1 MSRPRYAIGIDLGT
15 TNCVLA
21 YVDLAVKH
29 GRVAVLPIPQLQTRD
44 TVAAGPLLPSFYYLG
59 TEAHEPPCI
68 VPGLA
73 PTAAL
78 GVYAR
83 EQLDA
88 MPGRVIHS
96 AKSWLAHGGI
106 DREARLL
113 PFGSEELPD
122 TDKRSPVEVSAAYL
136 AYLRAAWDATIAE
149 ADPGAAFDRQHLIV
163 TVPASFDEAAQ
174 ALTRQAAALAGY
186 PDGFRLLEEPQ
197 AAFYAWS
204 AGAGARA
211 GKGTRAWFTER
222 LPGLS
227 EEAQTV
233 LVCDIGGGTT
243 DLSLFRL
250 ALDLDATGED
260 AEWPDIERLAV
271 SDHLLLGG
279 DNIDLAIAH
288 LIEARALG
296 HAIRGHSIGSGERR
310 LSRRQWQ
317 HLVPQSMR
325 LKERILSGEGPPEE
339 VFHVSIPGEGRDLFA
354 SVLNATLTRAD
365 LSAVIL
371 DGFFPVTEASERPRT
386 RQMGLREIGLPYAVD
401 TAVSRHLAGFLD
413 GQAVDAVLFAGGT
426 LIPQFLQGRLLTLIE
441 RWQGRRPIGL
451 ALPDLNLAIAEG
463 AAHCAALVAESR
475 RRIRAGYARSVYLE
489 LHRKRPEDA
498 TELVCILPQG
508 FEEGR
513 SSTLE
518 SRTFDLLLNRPA
530 RFTAYSSTH
539 RREDRPGAIVRLDEG
554 VFNPLPP
561 LHTTLTLDEG
571 GFDPRKAEARSVDV
585 NLEVELT
592 PLGVLQTTLV
602 SEPLGR
608 RWRLDFNLRGAAESR
623 DPSSSIANGPASGLS
638 DDVLRAGCER
648 IAHFYG
654 KKQDLGEKG
663 QRQVAH
669 QGPGA
674 DPGTAAYRVEPAAP
688 ARSVAL
694 AVSGDDP
701 PRPLAGAREHLAVPG
716 GVSIAP
722 RLWRGARSLAH
733 VPTVGRLVAR
743 CAPQEGEER
752 AVQLV
757 DDVAP
762 GGGRSLC
769 RAAEAALRW
778 AHAPV
783 PQIAPRIAGSHAPPG
798 RPRAPAAHDPYRAG
812 QVALRARIARPGR
825 GPAGGLRGA
834 GAAVLARTALRR
846 GRRRPAPRAR
856 RGLVRTLGRARLA
869 EAGAQGPRLGVLRRL
884 SGDRHPRARHPR
896 PGAAPGDRKA
906 QAVRRARGRLARGPG
921 ISRGHGRRPQ
931 RPLRRGASGGAAVGA
946 INVNA
951 SSTPSHP
958 TGHRHRQHSHHYAV
972 DSTAAERRTR
982 IVIAITG
989 AMMVVEIAAGIAFDS
1004 MALLADGWHMSTH
1017 VSAFLVTTLAYHLS
1031 RRHAEDPRYSF
1042 GTGKIGVLGGFAS
1055 AVILGMVGFLM
1066 AGESVQRAFLPV
1078 PIRFDEA
1085 IAVAVIGLLVNVIC
1099 ALLLKDGH
1107 TDHHHDDLNLRSAYL
1122 HVLADAFTSVTAVGA
1137 LLAGRFFGWSWL
1149 DPVMGLVGSAV
1160 VSVWAYGLLRDTGG
1174 ILLDLTPASS
1184 DLPAEIRR
1192 ALESDGDALITD
1204 LHVWRIGAGRFA
1216 AIVSLVAHEPRPVES
1231 YRRLLRG
1238 HEELV
1243 HLTIETQLCRDHDEP
1258 SRRA

>member
-59 TEAHEPPCI
+59 TEAHEAPCI

-83 EQLDA
+83 AQLDA
-88 MPGRVIHS
+88 MPGRIIHS

-136 AYLRAAWDATIAE
+136 AYLRSAWDATIAE

-204 AGAGARA
+204 AGAGAGV

-227 EEAQTV
+227 KEAQTV

-250 ALDLDATGED
+250 ALDPDAPGED
-260 AEWPDIERLAV
+260 AGWPDIERLAV

-296 HAIRGHSIGSGERR
+296 HAIRGHSIRSGPERR
-310 LSRRQWQ
+310 FSRRQWQ
-317 HLVPQSMR
+317 HLVPQSML

-354 SVLNATLTRAD
+354 SVLNATLTRAE

-426 LIPQFLQGRLLTLIE
+426 LIPRFLQERLLTLIE

-451 ALPDLNLAIAEG
+451 CLPDLNLAIAEG

-489 LHRKRPEDA
+489 LHRERPEDA

-513 SSTLE
+513 SFTLE
-518 SRTFDLLLNRPA
+518 SRAFDLLLNRPA

-561 LHTTLTLDEG
+561 LHTTLTLDEA

-592 PLGVLQTTLV
+592 PLGVLQTTLF
-602 SEPLGR
+602 SEPLGH
-608 RWRLDFNLRGAAESR
+608 RWRLDFNLRGVAESR

-663 QRQVAH
+663 SAKSLIKDLERTLGQPRTVWSLPLLRSLWPSLYPGMTRRGRSLVHENAWLYLAGFLLRPGYGAELDPWRMSQLWGAWSLGVYHKKEKSAQSNWWMMWRRVAGGLSAEQQRRLFDQLMPQFRKSPVESPEATRLL
-669 QGPGA
+669 GA
-674 DPGTAAYRVEPAAP
+674 LERLPLTTRTELAKSLFELVLRGRAEDQPA
-688 ARSVAL
+688 VFGAL
-694 AVSGDDP
+694 ARLCSRVPLYAAADAVLPPALVEDYFERVAGLDWPRQGLKGLVSVFSAACRVTGTRALDIHDP
-701 PRPLAGAREHLAVPG
+701 VRLRVIEKLKQSGAREAD
-716 GVSIAP
+716 
-722 RLWRGARSLAH
+722 WRVVQEYHEVTGEDRNALFGEELPA
-733 VPTVGRLVAR
+733 GLRLV
-743 CAPQEGEER
+743 Q
-752 AVQLV
+752 
-757 DDVAP
+757 
-762 GGGRSLC
+762 
-769 RAAEAALRW
+769 
-778 AHAPV
+778 
-783 PQIAPRIAGSHAPPG
+783 
-798 RPRAPAAHDPYRAG
+798 
-812 QVALRARIARPGR
+812 
-825 GPAGGLRGA
+825 
-834 GAAVLARTALRR
+834 
-846 GRRRPAPRAR
+846 
-856 RGLVRTLGRARLA
+856 
-869 EAGAQGPRLGVLRRL
+869 
-884 SGDRHPRARHPR
+884 
-896 PGAAPGDRKA
+896 
-906 QAVRRARGRLARGPG
+906 
-921 ISRGHGRRPQ
+921 
-931 RPLRRGASGGAAVGA
+931 
-946 INVNA
+946 
-951 SSTPSHP
+951 
-958 TGHRHRQHSHHYAV
+958 
-972 DSTAAERRTR
+972 
-982 IVIAITG
+982 
-989 AMMVVEIAAGIAFDS
+989 
-1004 MALLADGWHMSTH
+1004 
-1017 VSAFLVTTLAYHLS
+1017 
-1031 RRHAEDPRYSF
+1031 
-1042 GTGKIGVLGGFAS
+1042 
-1055 AVILGMVGFLM
+1055 
-1066 AGESVQRAFLPV
+1066 
-1078 PIRFDEA
+1078 
-1085 IAVAVIGLLVNVIC
+1085 
-1099 ALLLKDGH
+1099 
-1107 TDHHHDDLNLRSAYL
+1107 
-1122 HVLADAFTSVTAVGA
+1122 
-1137 LLAGRFFGWSWL
+1137 
-1149 DPVMGLVGSAV
+1149 
-1160 VSVWAYGLLRDTGG
+1160 
-1174 ILLDLTPASS
+1174 
-1184 DLPAEIRR
+1184 
-1192 ALESDGDALITD
+1192 
-1204 LHVWRIGAGRFA
+1204 
-1216 AIVSLVAHEPRPVES
+1216 
-1231 YRRLLRG
+1231 
-1238 HEELV
+1238 
-1243 HLTIETQLCRDHDEP
+1243 
-1258 SRRA
+1258 

>member
-68 VPGLA
+68 IPGLA

-83 EQLDA
+83 AQLDA
-88 MPGRVIHS
+88 VPGRVIHS

-106 DREARLL
+106 DRQARIL

-174 ALTRQAAALAGY
+174 ALTRQAAALARY
-186 PDGFRLLEEPQ
+186 PDDFRLLEEPQ

-211 GKGTRAWFTER
+211 GRATRAWFTER

-250 ALDLDATGED
+250 ALDSDAPGED
-260 AEWPDIERLAV
+260 AGWPDIERLAV

-288 LIEARALG
+288 LIEGRVLG
-296 HAIRGHSIGSGERR
+296 DPEKR

-317 HLVPQSMR
+317 HLVPQSML

-339 VFHVSIPGEGRDLFA
+339 VFHVSIPGEGGDLFA

-426 LIPQFLQGRLLTLIE
+426 LIPRFLQERLLTLIE

-451 ALPDLNLAIAEG
+451 CLPDLNLAIAEG

-489 LHRKRPEDA
+489 LHRERPEDA

-513 SSTLE
+513 SFTLE
-518 SRTFDLLLNRPA
+518 SRAFDLLLNRPA

-539 RREDRPGAIVRLDEG
+539 RREDRPGAMVRLDEG

-561 LHTTLTLDEG
+561 LHTTLTLNEA

-602 SEPLGR
+602 SEPLGC
-608 RWRLDFNLRGAAESR
+608 RWRLDFNLRGVAESR
-623 DPSSSIANGPASGLS
+623 DPNGPASGLS
-638 DDVLRAGCER
+638 DDVLRPACER

-654 KKQDLGEKG
+654 KKQDVGEKG
-663 QRQVAH
+663 SAKSLIKDLERTLGQPRTVWSLPLLRSLWPSLY
-669 QGPGA
+669 PGM
-674 DPGTAAYRVEPAAP
+674 TR
-688 ARSVAL
+688 
-694 AVSGDDP
+694 
-701 PRPLAGAREHLAVPG
+701 
-716 GVSIAP
+716 
-722 RLWRGARSLAH
+722 RGRSLAH
-733 VPTVGRLVAR
+733 ENTWLYLAGFLLRPGYGAELDPWRMSQLWGAWSLGMHHKKEKSVQSNWWMMWRRVAGGLSAEQQRRLFDGLMPQFRKSSVESPEATRLLGALERLPLASRSELAKSLFELVLRGRAEDQPAVFGALARLCSRVPLYAAADAVLPPAIVEDWFERLAGLEWPRRGLKGLVSVFSAACR
-743 CAPQEGEER
+743 VTGTR
-752 AVQLV
+752 AL
-757 DDVAP
+757 DV
-762 GGGRSLC
+762 
-769 RAAEAALRW
+769 
-778 AHAPV
+778 HAPV
-783 PQIAPRIAGSHAPPG
+783 RLRVIEKLKQSGAREADWRVVQEYHEVTGED
-798 RPRAPAAHDPYRAG
+798 RN
-812 QVALRARIARPGR
+812 ALFGEEL
-825 GPAGGLRGA
+825 PAGLR
-834 GAAVLARTALRR
+834 
-846 GRRRPAPRAR
+846 
-856 RGLVRTLGRARLA
+856 
-869 EAGAQGPRLGVLRRL
+869 
-884 SGDRHPRARHPR
+884 
-896 PGAAPGDRKA
+896 
-906 QAVRRARGRLARGPG
+906 
-921 ISRGHGRRPQ
+921 
-931 RPLRRGASGGAAVGA
+931 
-946 INVNA
+946 
-951 SSTPSHP
+951 
-958 TGHRHRQHSHHYAV
+958 
-972 DSTAAERRTR
+972 
-982 IVIAITG
+982 
-989 AMMVVEIAAGIAFDS
+989 
-1004 MALLADGWHMSTH
+1004 
-1017 VSAFLVTTLAYHLS
+1017 
-1031 RRHAEDPRYSF
+1031 
-1042 GTGKIGVLGGFAS
+1042 
-1055 AVILGMVGFLM
+1055 
-1066 AGESVQRAFLPV
+1066 
-1078 PIRFDEA
+1078 
-1085 IAVAVIGLLVNVIC
+1085 
-1099 ALLLKDGH
+1099 
-1107 TDHHHDDLNLRSAYL
+1107 
-1122 HVLADAFTSVTAVGA
+1122 
-1137 LLAGRFFGWSWL
+1137 
-1149 DPVMGLVGSAV
+1149 
-1160 VSVWAYGLLRDTGG
+1160 
-1174 ILLDLTPASS
+1174 LT
-1184 DLPAEIRR
+1184 
-1192 ALESDGDALITD
+1192 
-1204 LHVWRIGAGRFA
+1204 
-1216 AIVSLVAHEPRPVES
+1216 
-1231 YRRLLRG
+1231 
-1238 HEELV
+1238 
-1243 HLTIETQLCRDHDEP
+1243 Q
-1258 SRRA
+1258 

>member
-1 MSRPRYAIGIDLGT
+1 M
-15 TNCVLA
+15 
-21 YVDLAVKH
+21 
-29 GRVAVLPIPQLQTRD
+29 
-44 TVAAGPLLPSFYYLG
+44 
-59 TEAHEPPCI
+59 
-68 VPGLA
+68 
-73 PTAAL
+73 
-78 GVYAR
+78 
-83 EQLDA
+83 
-88 MPGRVIHS
+88 
-96 AKSWLAHGGI
+96 
-106 DREARLL
+106 
-113 PFGSEELPD
+113 
-122 TDKRSPVEVSAAYL
+122 
-136 AYLRAAWDATIAE
+136 
-149 ADPGAAFDRQHLIV
+149 

-250 ALDLDATGED
+250 ALDSDAPGED

-296 HAIRGHSIGSGERR
+296 HAIRGHSIGSGAERR

-339 VFHVSIPGEGRDLFA
+339 VFHVSIPGEGGGLFA

-426 LIPQFLQGRLLTLIE
+426 LIPQFLQERLLTLIE

-489 LHRKRPEDA
+489 LHRERPEDA

-561 LHTTLTLDEG
+561 LHTTLTLDEA

-654 KKQDLGEKG
+654 KKQDLGGKDSAKSLIKDLERTLG
-663 QRQVAH
+663 QPRTAWSVPLLR
-669 QGPGA
+669 GLWPSLYPGM
-674 DPGTAAYRVEPAAP
+674 TR
-688 ARSVAL
+688 
-694 AVSGDDP
+694 
-701 PRPLAGAREHLAVPG
+701 
-716 GVSIAP
+716 
-722 RLWRGARSLAH
+722 RGRSLAH
-733 VPTVGRLVAR
+733 ENTWLY
-743 CAPQEGEER
+743 
-752 AVQLV
+752 L
-757 DDVAP
+757 
-762 GGGRSLC
+762 
-769 RAAEAALRW
+769 
-778 AHAPV
+778 
-783 PQIAPRIAGSHAPPG
+783 AGF
-798 RPRAPAAHDPYRAG
+798 
-812 QVALRARIARPGR
+812 LLRPGYGAELDPWR
-825 GPAGGLRGA
+825 MSQLWGAWSLGVHHKKEKSAQSNWWMMWRRVAGGLS
-834 GAAVLARTALRR
+834 
-846 GRRRPAPRAR
+846 
-856 RGLVRTLGRARLA
+856 A
-869 EAGAQGPRLGVLRRL
+869 EQ
-884 SGDRHPRARHPR
+884 
-896 PGAAPGDRKA
+896 
-906 QAVRRARGRLARGPG
+906 Q
-921 ISRGHGRRPQ
+921 
-931 RPLRRGASGGAAVGA
+931 
-946 INVNA
+946 
-951 SSTPSHP
+951 
-958 TGHRHRQHSHHYAV
+958 
-972 DSTAAERRTR
+972 
-982 IVIAITG
+982 
-989 AMMVVEIAAGIAFDS
+989 
-1004 MALLADGWHMSTH
+1004 
-1017 VSAFLVTTLAYHLS
+1017 
-1031 RRHAEDPRYSF
+1031 
-1042 GTGKIGVLGGFAS
+1042 
-1055 AVILGMVGFLM
+1055 
-1066 AGESVQRAFLPV
+1066 
-1078 PIRFDEA
+1078 
-1085 IAVAVIGLLVNVIC
+1085 
-1099 ALLLKDGH
+1099 
-1107 TDHHHDDLNLRSAYL
+1107 
-1122 HVLADAFTSVTAVGA
+1122 
-1137 LLAGRFFGWSWL
+1137 
-1149 DPVMGLVGSAV
+1149 
-1160 VSVWAYGLLRDTGG
+1160 
-1174 ILLDLTPASS
+1174 
-1184 DLPAEIRR
+1184 
-1192 ALESDGDALITD
+1192 
-1204 LHVWRIGAGRFA
+1204 
-1216 AIVSLVAHEPRPVES
+1216 
-1231 YRRLLRG
+1231 RRLLDGLMPQFRKSPLESPEATRLLG
-1238 HEELV
+1238 ALERLPLTTRTELAKSLFELV
-1243 HLTIETQLCRDHDEP
+1243 LRGRAEDQPAVFGALARLCSRVPLYAAADAVLPPALVEDWFERLAGLDWPRQGLKGLASVFSAACRVTGTRALDVHDPVRLRVIEKLKQSGAREADW
-1258 SRRA
+1258 RVV

>member
-59 TEAHEPPCI
+59 TEAQEPPCTI
-68 VPGLA
+68 PGLA

-83 EQLDA
+83 AQLDA
-88 MPGRVIHS
+88 APGRVIHS

-204 AGAGARA
+204 AGAGAGA

-250 ALDLDATGED
+250 APDSDAPGED

-288 LIEARALG
+288 LIEGRALG
-296 HAIRGHSIGSGERR
+296 HNSRGDPERR
-310 LSRRQWQ
+310 LARRQWQ

-325 LKERILSGEGPPEE
+325 LKERILSGEGPPAE
-339 VFHVSIPGEGRDLFA
+339 VFHVSIPGEGGGLFA
-354 SVLNATLTRAD
+354 SVLSATLTRAD
-365 LSAVIL
+365 LSEVIL
-371 DGFFPVTEASERPRT
+371 DGFFPVTEAGERPRT

-426 LIPQFLQGRLLTLIE
+426 LVPQFLRGRLLSLIE

-451 ALPDLNLAIAEG
+451 YLPDLNLAIAEG
-463 AAHCAALVAESR
+463 AAHCAALEAGSR

-489 LHRKRPEDA
+489 LHRERLEDA
-498 TELVCILPQG
+498 TQLVCILPQG

-513 SSTLE
+513 SSTLA

-561 LHTTLTLDEG
+561 LHTTLTLDEA

-592 PLGVLQTTLV
+592 LLGVLQTTLV

-608 RWRLDFNLRGAAESR
+608 RWRLDFNLRAAVESR
-623 DPSSSIANGPASGLS
+623 DPSGPASGLS
-638 DDVLRAGCER
+638 DAVMRAGCER

-654 KKQDLGEKG
+654 KKQDLGGKDSAKSLIKDLERTLG
-663 QRQVAH
+663 QPRTVWSLPLLR
-669 QGPGA
+669 GLWPSL
-674 DPGTAAYRVEPAAP
+674 Y
-688 ARSVAL
+688 
-694 AVSGDDP
+694 SGMT
-701 PRPLAGAREHLAVPG
+701 R
-716 GVSIAP
+716 
-722 RLWRGARSLAH
+722 RGRSLAH
-733 VPTVGRLVAR
+733 ENTWLYLAGFLLRPGYGAELDPWRMSQLWGAWSLGVHHKKEKSAQSNWWMMWRRVAGGLSAEQHRRLFDGLMPQFRKSPVESPEATRLLGALERLPLVSRTELAKSLFELVLRGRAQDQPAVFGALTRLCSRVPLYAAADAVLPPAFVEDRFERVAGLDWPRQGLKGLVSVFSAACR
-743 CAPQEGEER
+743 VTGTR
-752 AVQLV
+752 AL
-757 DDVAP
+757 DI
-762 GGGRSLC
+762 
-769 RAAEAALRW
+769 
-778 AHAPV
+778 HAPV
-783 PQIAPRIAGSHAPPG
+783 RLRVIEKLKQSGAREADWRVVQEYHEITGEDRN
-798 RPRAPAAHDPYRAG
+798 
-812 QVALRARIARPGR
+812 ALFGEEL
-825 GPAGGLRGA
+825 PAGLR
-834 GAAVLARTALRR
+834 
-846 GRRRPAPRAR
+846 
-856 RGLVRTLGRARLA
+856 LV
-869 EAGAQGPRLGVLRRL
+869 E
-884 SGDRHPRARHPR
+884 
-896 PGAAPGDRKA
+896 
-906 QAVRRARGRLARGPG
+906 
-921 ISRGHGRRPQ
+921 
-931 RPLRRGASGGAAVGA
+931 
-946 INVNA
+946 
-951 SSTPSHP
+951 
-958 TGHRHRQHSHHYAV
+958 
-972 DSTAAERRTR
+972 
-982 IVIAITG
+982 
-989 AMMVVEIAAGIAFDS
+989 
-1004 MALLADGWHMSTH
+1004 
-1017 VSAFLVTTLAYHLS
+1017 
-1031 RRHAEDPRYSF
+1031 
-1042 GTGKIGVLGGFAS
+1042 
-1055 AVILGMVGFLM
+1055 
-1066 AGESVQRAFLPV
+1066 
-1078 PIRFDEA
+1078 
-1085 IAVAVIGLLVNVIC
+1085 
-1099 ALLLKDGH
+1099 
-1107 TDHHHDDLNLRSAYL
+1107 
-1122 HVLADAFTSVTAVGA
+1122 
-1137 LLAGRFFGWSWL
+1137 
-1149 DPVMGLVGSAV
+1149 
-1160 VSVWAYGLLRDTGG
+1160 
-1174 ILLDLTPASS
+1174 
-1184 DLPAEIRR
+1184 
-1192 ALESDGDALITD
+1192 
-1204 LHVWRIGAGRFA
+1204 
-1216 AIVSLVAHEPRPVES
+1216 
-1231 YRRLLRG
+1231 
-1238 HEELV
+1238 
-1243 HLTIETQLCRDHDEP
+1243 
-1258 SRRA
+1258 

>member
-29 GRVAVLPIPQLQTRD
+29 GRVAILPIPQLQTRD

-59 TEAHEPPCI
+59 TEIHEPPCI
-68 VPGLA
+68 IPGLA

-83 EQLDA
+83 AQLDA

-122 TDKRSPVEVSAAYL
+122 ADKRSPVEVSAAYL
-136 AYLRAAWDATIAE
+136 AYLRAAWDATIGQ

-174 ALTRQAAALAGY
+174 ALTRQAAALAAY

-204 AGAGARA
+204 AGAGAGA
-211 GKGTRAWFTER
+211 GKAMRAWFTER

-250 ALDLDATGED
+250 ALDSEALGED

-288 LIEARALG
+288 LIEGRALG
-296 HAIRGHSIGSGERR
+296 HAIRGNAETR

-339 VFHVSIPGEGRDLFA
+339 VFHVSIPGESGGLFA
-354 SVLNATLTRAD
+354 SILNATLTRAD
-365 LSAVIL
+365 LSEVIL

-386 RQMGLREIGLPYAVD
+386 RQMGLREMGLPYAVD

-489 LHRKRPEDA
+489 LHRERPQDA

-518 SRTFDLLLNRPA
+518 SRTFHLLLNRPA

-561 LHTTLTLDEG
+561 LHTTLTLDEA

-623 DPSSSIANGPASGLS
+623 DPSSSITNGPASGVS
-638 DDVLRAGCER
+638 DDLMRAGCER

-654 KKQDLGEKG
+654 KKQDLGEKDSAKSLIKDLERILG
-663 QRQVAH
+663 QPRTVW
-669 QGPGA
+669 GLPLLRGLWPSLYPGM
-674 DPGTAAYRVEPAAP
+674 TR
-688 ARSVAL
+688 
-694 AVSGDDP
+694 
-701 PRPLAGAREHLAVPG
+701 
-716 GVSIAP
+716 
-722 RLWRGARSLAH
+722 RGRSLAH
-733 VPTVGRLVAR
+733 ENAWLYLAGFLLRPGYGAELDPWRMSQLWGAWSLGVHHKKEKSAQSNWWMMWRRVAGGLSAEQQRRLFDVLMPQFRKTPVESPEATRLLGALERLPLTIRTELAKSLFELVVRGRAEDQPAVFGALARLCSRVPLYAAADAVLPPAFIEDWFERLAGLDWPRRGLKGLVSVFSAACR
-743 CAPQEGEER
+743 VTDTR
-752 AVQLV
+752 AL
-757 DDVAP
+757 DI
-762 GGGRSLC
+762 
-769 RAAEAALRW
+769 
-778 AHAPV
+778 HAPV
-783 PQIAPRIAGSHAPPG
+783 RLRVIEKLKQSGAREADWRVVQEYHEVTGED
-798 RPRAPAAHDPYRAG
+798 RN
-812 QVALRARIARPGR
+812 ALFGEEL
-825 GPAGGLRGA
+825 PAGLR
-834 GAAVLARTALRR
+834 
-846 GRRRPAPRAR
+846 
-856 RGLVRTLGRARLA
+856 LV
-869 EAGAQGPRLGVLRRL
+869 Q
-884 SGDRHPRARHPR
+884 
-896 PGAAPGDRKA
+896 
-906 QAVRRARGRLARGPG
+906 
-921 ISRGHGRRPQ
+921 
-931 RPLRRGASGGAAVGA
+931 
-946 INVNA
+946 
-951 SSTPSHP
+951 
-958 TGHRHRQHSHHYAV
+958 
-972 DSTAAERRTR
+972 
-982 IVIAITG
+982 
-989 AMMVVEIAAGIAFDS
+989 
-1004 MALLADGWHMSTH
+1004 
-1017 VSAFLVTTLAYHLS
+1017 
-1031 RRHAEDPRYSF
+1031 
-1042 GTGKIGVLGGFAS
+1042 
-1055 AVILGMVGFLM
+1055 
-1066 AGESVQRAFLPV
+1066 
-1078 PIRFDEA
+1078 
-1085 IAVAVIGLLVNVIC
+1085 
-1099 ALLLKDGH
+1099 
-1107 TDHHHDDLNLRSAYL
+1107 
-1122 HVLADAFTSVTAVGA
+1122 
-1137 LLAGRFFGWSWL
+1137 
-1149 DPVMGLVGSAV
+1149 
-1160 VSVWAYGLLRDTGG
+1160 
-1174 ILLDLTPASS
+1174 
-1184 DLPAEIRR
+1184 
-1192 ALESDGDALITD
+1192 
-1204 LHVWRIGAGRFA
+1204 
-1216 AIVSLVAHEPRPVES
+1216 
-1231 YRRLLRG
+1231 
-1238 HEELV
+1238 
-1243 HLTIETQLCRDHDEP
+1243 
-1258 SRRA
+1258 